1 MKNSQSLLIFG
12 VLLLLVGIILPYLMV
27 VHILE
32 STFFLNLLSF
42 GAQVVGSFLGFIGTV
57 MYVRVRR

>member
-1 MKNSQSLLIFG
+1 MKNPKTLLIVG
-12 VLLLLVGIILPYLMV
+12 VFLLLVGVIMPYLMV

-32 STFFLNLLSF
+32 STFFLNFLSF

-57 MYVRVRR
+57 MYVRVR